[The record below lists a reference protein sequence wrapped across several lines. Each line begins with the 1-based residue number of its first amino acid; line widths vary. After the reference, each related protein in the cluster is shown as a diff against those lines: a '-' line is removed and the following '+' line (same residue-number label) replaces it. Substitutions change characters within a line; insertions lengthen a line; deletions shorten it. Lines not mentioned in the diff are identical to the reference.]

1 MADAASPASNRSTM
15 ASQILTTLGAG
26 SGIDIHKMAQD
37 LTDVERMPKEAQ
49 INESITET
57 NAQISAYGL
66 VTYQLGILKTAFEG
80 INDASEMATS
90 TSTSTNAT
98 AVNFSSLD
106 GTAQE
111 GSYDV
116 SVSAL
121 ANGQQSKSSEYASK
135 TTSLNSG
142 TGFDLLLAIG
152 PTGGSTTTKTISVA
166 TDTPQGVVNAINA
179 TDHGVTATLVD
190 TGTAGS
196 NYRIILSGTSGAKNA
211 FTVSTTATG
220 DASTAGPQLGF
231 YDLLASFRM
240 EATNSDISGA
250 QASQD
255 ITFTLDGKTAT
266 VDLFNEDTG
275 AARYSSLLDSNFLAE
290 FNTQLAN
297 QGIDFTVSVSL
308 DSSGLTFTQ
317 GTAAETGMPVAKIGS
332 STPNIDHWTI
342 NGLKFE
348 GKGSTMQTA
357 TDSAF
362 TFNGLSISR
371 SSNTIDDVV
380 AGAVL
385 SLNQVTATS
394 SAANPVRLN
403 ISKDTSTLQTKIE
416 DLVTEYNN
424 FNGLMAELGSNNTDE
439 DNEMMGALRRDS
451 ATVRYVQN
459 QLRTAILADSSTT
472 SGAITGLRDIGI
484 EMDKSG
490 NLVFDSDDYKTAITG
505 NYQQVVTMLTA
516 NTDNHSLYATDAKGL
531 AQDIAT
537 KLDDLT
543 DSDSVLLTRNT
554 TAEDQVKVY
563 EEDLAALEKR
573 YEAVYDRYLAQ
584 FTAMETMMES
594 MNGTKD
600 YLEGQLESL
609 SKAYDND

>member
-1 MADAASPASNRSTM
+1 MADASSPASNQSTM

-80 INDASEMATS
+80 INDASEMSTS
-90 TSTSTNAT
+90 TSTSTNST

-116 SVSAL
+116 TVSAL

-152 PTGGSTTTKTISVA
+152 PTGGSTTTKTISVT

-190 TGTAGS
+190 TGTAGN
-196 NYRIILSGTSGAKNA
+196 NYRIILSGKSGANNA

-220 DASTAGPQLGF
+220 DTSTAGPNLGF
-231 YDLLASFRM
+231 SSSIAAQYTIAFANADATGATANQDLTFSF
-240 EATNSDISGA
+240 G
-250 QASQD
+250 
-255 ITFTLDGKTAT
+255 GKTAT
-266 VDLFNEDTG
+266 IDLYNETSSS
-275 AARYSSLLDSNFLAE
+275 ARYTGLSDSNLLTEINA
-290 FNTQLAN
+290 QLDA
-297 QGIDFTVSVSL
+297 QGIGFTASVSS
-308 DSSGLTFTQ
+308 DNSGFTFTQ
-317 GTAAETGMPVAKIGS
+317 DAAAAVSIAPTATLDGS
-332 STPNIDHWTI
+332 ALTVTQARAGVN
-342 NGLKFE
+342 N
-348 GKGSTMQTA
+348 TMQTA
-357 TDSAF
+357 TDSVF
-362 TFNGLSISR
+362 TFNGLSITR

-380 AGAVL
+380 TGAVL
-385 SLNQVTATS
+385 SLNQVAAT
-394 SAANPVRLN
+394 PVRLN

-490 NLVFDSDDYKTAITG
+490 NLVFDADDYKTAITG

-609 SKAYDND
+609 SKAYDHD

>member
-1 MADAASPASNRSTM
+1 MADASSPASNQSTM

-80 INDASEMATS
+80 INDASEMSTS
-90 TSTSTNAT
+90 TSTSTNST

-116 SVSAL
+116 TVSAL
-121 ANGQQSKSSEYASK
+121 ANGQQSKSSEYSSK

-152 PTGGSTTTKTISVA
+152 PTGGSTTTKTISVT

-190 TGTAGS
+190 TGTAGT
-196 NYRIILSGTSGAKNA
+196 NYRIILSGKSGANNA

-220 DASTAGPQLGF
+220 DTSTAGPNLGF
-231 YDLLASFRM
+231 SSSIAAQYTIAFANADATGATANQDLTFSF
-240 EATNSDISGA
+240 G
-250 QASQD
+250 
-255 ITFTLDGKTAT
+255 GKTAT
-266 VDLFNEDTG
+266 IDLYNETSSS
-275 AARYSSLLDSNFLAE
+275 ARYTGLSDSNLLTEINA
-290 FNTQLAN
+290 QLDA
-297 QGIDFTVSVSL
+297 QGIGFTASVSS
-308 DSSGLTFTQ
+308 DNSGFTFTQ
-317 GTAAETGMPVAKIGS
+317 DAAAAVSIAPTATLDGS
-332 STPNIDHWTI
+332 ALTVTQARAGVN
-342 NGLKFE
+342 N
-348 GKGSTMQTA
+348 TMQTA
-357 TDSAF
+357 TDSVF
-362 TFNGLSISR
+362 TFNGLSITR

-380 AGAVL
+380 TGAVL
-385 SLNQVTATS
+385 SLNQVAAT
-394 SAANPVRLN
+394 PVRLN

-490 NLVFDSDDYKTAITG
+490 NLVFDADDYKTAITG

-609 SKAYDND
+609 SKAYDHD

>member
-1 MADAASPASNRSTM
+1 MADAASPASNQSTM

-80 INDASEMATS
+80 INDASEMSTS
-90 TSTSTNAT
+90 TSTSTNTT
-98 AVNFSSLD
+98 AVSFSSLD

-220 DASTAGPQLGF
+220 DTSTAGPSLGLSSSITAQYKIGF
-231 YDLLASFRM
+231 
-240 EATNSDISGA
+240 TNSDATGA
-250 QASQD
+250 TANQD
-255 ITFTLDGKTAT
+255 LTFSFGGKTAT
-266 VDLFNEDTG
+266 IDLYNETST
-275 AARYSSLLDSNFLAE
+275 AARYTGLSDSNLLTEINA
-290 FNTQLAN
+290 QLDA
-297 QGIDFTVSVSL
+297 QGIGFSASVTS
-308 DSSGLTFTQ
+308 DNSGFTFTQ
-317 GTAAETGMPVAKIGS
+317 DTAASVSSAPTATLDGS
-332 STPNIDHWTI
+332 AHTVTQVRAGVN
-342 NGLKFE
+342 N
-348 GKGSTMQTA
+348 TMQTA
-357 TDSAF
+357 TDSVF
-362 TFNGLSISR
+362 TFNGLSITR

-380 AGAVL
+380 TGAVL
-385 SLNQVTATS
+385 SLNQVTATTS
-394 SAANPVRLN
+394 DANPARLN
-403 ISKDTSTLQTKIE
+403 ISKDTSTLQAKIE
-416 DLVTEYNN
+416 GLVAEYNN
-424 FNGLMAELGSNNTDE
+424 FNGLISELGSNNTDE
-439 DNEMMGALRRDS
+439 ENEMMGALRRDS

-472 SGAITGLRDIGI
+472 SGAITGLRDLGV

-490 NLVFDSDDYKTAITG
+490 NLVFDADDYKTAVTG

-537 KLDDLT
+537 KLEDLT
-543 DSDSVLLTRNT
+543 DSDGVLLTRNT
-554 TAEDQVKVY
+554 SAEDQVKVY

-600 YLEGQLESL
+600 YLEGQLESR

>member
-1 MADAASPASNRSTM
+1 MADASSPASNQSTM

-80 INDASEMATS
+80 INDASEMSTS

-190 TGTAGS
+190 TGTAGT

-220 DASTAGPQLGF
+220 DSGTDGPELGF
-231 YDLLASFRM
+231 YDRLASYNIS
-240 EATNSDISGA
+240 ATNSDITGA
-250 QASQD
+250 TANQNL
-255 ITFTLDGKTAT
+255 TFTVDGKTAT
-266 VDLFNEDTG
+266 VDLYDET
-275 AARYSSLLDSNFLAE
+275 ASSARYTSLFDSNFLTE
-290 FNTQLAN
+290 FNNQLTA
-297 QGIDFTVSVSL
+297 QGIDFTASSSL
-308 DSSGLTFTQ
+308 DGSGLTFWQ
-317 GTAAETGMPVAKIGS
+317 GTAAEVGS
-332 STPNIDHWTI
+332 VSATIDGLNRTVNTWTL
-342 NGLKFE
+342 NGITYA

-362 TFNGLSISR
+362 TFNGLSITR

-380 AGAVL
+380 TGAVL

-403 ISKDTSTLQTKIE
+403 VSKDTSTLQTKIE
-416 DLVTEYNN
+416 EMVAEYNN
-424 FNGLMAELGSNNTDE
+424 FNGLMSELGSNNTDE

-472 SGAITGLRDIGI
+472 SGAITGLRDLGV

-490 NLVFDSDDYKTAITG
+490 NLVFDEDDYKTAITG
-505 NYQQVVTMLTA
+505 NYQHVVKMLTA

-537 KLDDLT
+537 KLEDLT
-543 DSDSVLLTRNT
+543 DSDGVLLTRNT
-554 TAEDQVKVY
+554 SAEDQVKVY

>member
-1 MADAASPASNRSTM
+1 MADAASPASNQSTM

-80 INDASEMATS
+80 INDASEMSTS
-90 TSTSTNAT
+90 TSTSTNTT

-220 DASTAGPQLGF
+220 DTSTAGPSLGLSSSITAQYKIAF
-231 YDLLASFRM
+231 A
-240 EATNSDISGA
+240 NSDATGA
-250 QASQD
+250 TANQD
-255 ITFTLDGKTAT
+255 LTFSFGGKTAT
-266 VDLFNEDTG
+266 IDLYNETST
-275 AARYSSLLDSNFLAE
+275 AARYTGLSDSNLLTEINA
-290 FNTQLAN
+290 QLDA
-297 QGIDFTVSVSL
+297 QGIGFSASVTS
-308 DSSGLTFTQ
+308 DNSGFTFTQ
-317 GTAAETGMPVAKIGS
+317 DTAASVSSAPTATLDGS
-332 STPNIDHWTI
+332 AHTVTQVRAGVN
-342 NGLKFE
+342 N
-348 GKGSTMQTA
+348 TMQTA
-357 TDSAF
+357 TDSVF
-362 TFNGLSISR
+362 TFNGLSITR

-380 AGAVL
+380 TGAVL
-385 SLNQVTATS
+385 SINQVTATDS
-394 SAANPVRLN
+394 GANPVRLN
-403 ISKDTSTLQTKIE
+403 ISKDTSTLQAKIE
-416 DLVTEYNN
+416 GLVAEYNN
-424 FNGLMAELGSNNTDE
+424 FNGLMSELGSNNTDE

-472 SGAITGLRDIGI
+472 SGAITGLRDLGV

-490 NLVFDSDDYKTAITG
+490 DLVFDADDYKTAITG

-537 KLDDLT
+537 KLEDLT
-543 DSDSVLLTRNT
+543 DSDGVLLTRNT
-554 TAEDQVKVY
+554 SAEDQVKVY

>member
-1 MADAASPASNRSTM
+1 MADASSPASNQSTM

-49 INESITET
+49 INENITET

-80 INDASEMATS
+80 INDASEMSTS
-90 TSTSTNAT
+90 TSTSTNST

-116 SVSAL
+116 TVSAL
-121 ANGQQSKSSEYASK
+121 ANGQQSKSSEYSSK

-152 PTGGSTTTKTISVA
+152 PTGGSTTTKTISVT

-190 TGTAGS
+190 TGTAGN
-196 NYRIILSGTSGAKNA
+196 NYRIILSGKSGANNA

-220 DASTAGPQLGF
+220 DTSTAGPNLGF
-231 YDLLASFRM
+231 SSSITAQYTIAFANADATGATANQDLTFSF
-240 EATNSDISGA
+240 G
-250 QASQD
+250 
-255 ITFTLDGKTAT
+255 GKTAT
-266 VDLFNEDTG
+266 IDLYNETSSS
-275 AARYSSLLDSNFLAE
+275 ARYTGLSDSNLLTEINAQLDS
-290 FNTQLAN
+290 
-297 QGIDFTVSVSL
+297 QGIGFTASVSS
-308 DSSGLTFTQ
+308 DNGGFTFTQ
-317 GTAAETGMPVAKIGS
+317 DAAAAVSSAPTATLDGS
-332 STPNIDHWTI
+332 ALTVTQARAGVN
-342 NGLKFE
+342 N
-348 GKGSTMQTA
+348 TMQTA
-357 TDSAF
+357 TDSVF
-362 TFNGLSISR
+362 TFNGLSITR

-380 AGAVL
+380 TGAVL
-385 SLNQVTATS
+385 SLNQVAAT
-394 SAANPVRLN
+394 PVRLN

-490 NLVFDSDDYKTAITG
+490 NLVFDADDYKTAITG

-543 DSDSVLLTRNT
+543 NSDSVLLTRNT

>member
-1 MADAASPASNRSTM
+1 MADASSPASNQSTM

-49 INESITET
+49 INENITET

-80 INDASEMATS
+80 INDASEMSTS
-90 TSTSTNAT
+90 TSTSTNST

-116 SVSAL
+116 TVSAL
-121 ANGQQSKSSEYASK
+121 ANGQQSKSSEYSSK

-152 PTGGSTTTKTISVA
+152 PTGGSTTTKTISVT

-190 TGTAGS
+190 TGTAGN
-196 NYRIILSGTSGAKNA
+196 NYRIILSGKSGANNA

-220 DASTAGPQLGF
+220 DTSTAGPNLGF
-231 YDLLASFRM
+231 SSSITAQYTIAFANAD
-240 EATNSDISGA
+240 ATGA
-250 QASQD
+250 TASQD
-255 ITFTLDGKTAT
+255 LTFSFGGKTAT
-266 VDLFNEDTG
+266 IDLYNETSSS
-275 AARYSSLLDSNFLAE
+275 ARYTGLSDSNLLTEINAQLDS
-290 FNTQLAN
+290 
-297 QGIDFTVSVSL
+297 QGIGFTASVSS
-308 DSSGLTFTQ
+308 DNSGFTFTQ
-317 GTAAETGMPVAKIGS
+317 DAAAAVSSAPTATLDGS
-332 STPNIDHWTI
+332 ALTVTQARAGVN
-342 NGLKFE
+342 N
-348 GKGSTMQTA
+348 TMQTA
-357 TDSAF
+357 TDSVF
-362 TFNGLSISR
+362 TFNGLSITR

-380 AGAVL
+380 TGAVL
-385 SLNQVTATS
+385 SLNQVAAT
-394 SAANPVRLN
+394 PVRLN

-490 NLVFDSDDYKTAITG
+490 NLVFDADDYKTAITG

-543 DSDSVLLTRNT
+543 NSDSVLLTRNT

>member
-1 MADAASPASNRSTM
+1 MADASSPASNQSTM

-80 INDASEMATS
+80 INDASEMSTS
-90 TSTSTNAT
+90 TSTSTNST

-116 SVSAL
+116 TVSAL

-152 PTGGSTTTKTISVA
+152 PTGGSTTTKTISVT

-190 TGTAGS
+190 TGTAGN
-196 NYRIILSGTSGAKNA
+196 NYRIILSGKSGANNA

-220 DASTAGPQLGF
+220 DTSTAGPNLGF
-231 YDLLASFRM
+231 SSSVTAQYTIAFANADATGATANQDLTFSF
-240 EATNSDISGA
+240 G
-250 QASQD
+250 
-255 ITFTLDGKTAT
+255 GKTAT
-266 VDLFNEDTG
+266 IDLYNETSSS
-275 AARYSSLLDSNFLAE
+275 ARYTGLSDSNLLTEINA
-290 FNTQLAN
+290 QLDA
-297 QGIDFTVSVSL
+297 QGIGFTASVSS
-308 DSSGLTFTQ
+308 DNSGFTFTQ
-317 GTAAETGMPVAKIGS
+317 DAAAAVSSGPTATLDGS
-332 STPNIDHWTI
+332 ALTVTQARAGVN
-342 NGLKFE
+342 N
-348 GKGSTMQTA
+348 TMQTA
-357 TDSAF
+357 TDSVF
-362 TFNGLSISR
+362 TFNGLSITR

-380 AGAVL
+380 TGAVL
-385 SLNQVTATS
+385 SLNQVAAT
-394 SAANPVRLN
+394 PVRLN

-490 NLVFDSDDYKTAITG
+490 NLVFDADDYKTAITG

>member
-1 MADAASPASNRSTM
+1 MADASSPASNQSTM

-80 INDASEMATS
+80 INDASEMSTS
-90 TSTSTNAT
+90 TSTSTNST

-116 SVSAL
+116 TVSAL

-152 PTGGSTTTKTISVA
+152 PTGGSTTTKTISVT

-190 TGTAGS
+190 TGTAGN
-196 NYRIILSGTSGAKNA
+196 NYRIILSGKSGANNA

-220 DASTAGPQLGF
+220 DTSTAGPNLGF
-231 YDLLASFRM
+231 SSSITAQYTIAFANADATGATANQDLTFSF
-240 EATNSDISGA
+240 G
-250 QASQD
+250 
-255 ITFTLDGKTAT
+255 GKTAT
-266 VDLFNEDTG
+266 IDLYNETSSS
-275 AARYSSLLDSNFLAE
+275 ARYTGLSDSNLLTEINAQLDS
-290 FNTQLAN
+290 
-297 QGIDFTVSVSL
+297 QGIGFTASVSS
-308 DSSGLTFTQ
+308 DNSGFTFTQ
-317 GTAAETGMPVAKIGS
+317 DAAAAVSSAPTATLDGS
-332 STPNIDHWTI
+332 ALTVTQARAGVN
-342 NGLKFE
+342 N
-348 GKGSTMQTA
+348 TMQTA
-357 TDSAF
+357 TDSVF
-362 TFNGLSISR
+362 TFNGLSITR

-380 AGAVL
+380 TGAVL
-385 SLNQVTATS
+385 SLNQVAAT
-394 SAANPVRLN
+394 PVRLN

-490 NLVFDSDDYKTAITG
+490 NLVFDADDYKTAITG

>member
-1 MADAASPASNRSTM
+1 MADASSPASNQSTM

-49 INESITET
+49 INENITET

-80 INDASEMATS
+80 INDASEMSTS
-90 TSTSTNAT
+90 TSTSTNST

-116 SVSAL
+116 TVSAL
-121 ANGQQSKSSEYASK
+121 ANGQQSKSSEYSSK

-152 PTGGSTTTKTISVA
+152 PTGGSTTTKTISVT

-190 TGTAGS
+190 TGTAGN
-196 NYRIILSGTSGAKNA
+196 NYRIILSGKSGANNA

-220 DASTAGPQLGF
+220 DTSTAGPNLGF
-231 YDLLASFRM
+231 SSSITAQYTIAFANADATGATANQDLTFSF
-240 EATNSDISGA
+240 G
-250 QASQD
+250 
-255 ITFTLDGKTAT
+255 GKTAT
-266 VDLFNEDTG
+266 IDLYNETSSS
-275 AARYSSLLDSNFLAE
+275 ARYTGLSDSNLLTEINAQLDS
-290 FNTQLAN
+290 
-297 QGIDFTVSVSL
+297 QGIGFTASVSS
-308 DSSGLTFTQ
+308 DNSGFTFTQ
-317 GTAAETGMPVAKIGS
+317 DAAAAVSSAPTATLDGS
-332 STPNIDHWTI
+332 ALTVTQARAGVN
-342 NGLKFE
+342 N
-348 GKGSTMQTA
+348 TMQTA
-357 TDSAF
+357 TDSVF
-362 TFNGLSISR
+362 TFNGLSITR

-380 AGAVL
+380 TGAVL
-385 SLNQVTATS
+385 SLNQVAAT
-394 SAANPVRLN
+394 PVRLN

-490 NLVFDSDDYKTAITG
+490 NLVFDADDYKTAITG

-543 DSDSVLLTRNT
+543 NSDSVLLTRNT

>member
-190 TGTAGS
+190 TGTAGT

-220 DASTAGPQLGF
+220 DASTAGPNLGF
-231 YDLLASFRM
+231 SSIITAQYTVAFANADATGATANQDLTFSF
-240 EATNSDISGA
+240 G
-250 QASQD
+250 
-255 ITFTLDGKTAT
+255 GKTAT
-266 VDLFNEDTG
+266 IDLYNE
-275 AARYSSLLDSNFLAE
+275 ASSSARYTGLSDSNLLTEINA
-290 FNTQLAN
+290 QLDA
-297 QGIDFTVSVSL
+297 QGIGFTASVSS
-308 DSSGLTFTQ
+308 DNSGFTFTQ
-317 GTAAETGMPVAKIGS
+317 DAAAAVSNAPTATLDGS
-332 STPNIDHWTI
+332 ALTVTQARAGVN
-342 NGLKFE
+342 N
-348 GKGSTMQTA
+348 TMQTA
-357 TDSAF
+357 TDSVF
-362 TFNGLSISR
+362 TFNGLSITR
-371 SSNTIDDVV
+371 SSNTIDDVIT
-380 AGAVL
+380 GAVL
-385 SLNQVTATS
+385 SLNQVAAT
-394 SAANPVRLN
+394 PVRLN

-563 EEDLAALEKR
+563 EEDLSALEKR

>member
-1 MADAASPASNRSTM
+1 MADASSPASNQSTM

-80 INDASEMATS
+80 INDASEMSTS
-90 TSTSTNAT
+90 TSTSTNST

-116 SVSAL
+116 TVSAL

-152 PTGGSTTTKTISVA
+152 PTGGSTTTKTISVT

-190 TGTAGS
+190 TGTAGN
-196 NYRIILSGTSGAKNA
+196 NYRIILSGKSGANNA

-220 DASTAGPQLGF
+220 DTSTAGPNLGF
-231 YDLLASFRM
+231 SSSITAQYTIAFANAD
-240 EATNSDISGA
+240 ATGA
-250 QASQD
+250 TASQD
-255 ITFTLDGKTAT
+255 LTFSFGGKTAT
-266 VDLFNEDTG
+266 IDLYNETSSS
-275 AARYSSLLDSNFLAE
+275 ARYTGLSDSNLLTEINAQLDS
-290 FNTQLAN
+290 
-297 QGIDFTVSVSL
+297 QGIGFTASVSS
-308 DSSGLTFTQ
+308 DNSGFTFTQ
-317 GTAAETGMPVAKIGS
+317 DAAAAVSSAPTATLDGS
-332 STPNIDHWTI
+332 ALTVTQARAGVN
-342 NGLKFE
+342 N
-348 GKGSTMQTA
+348 TMQTA
-357 TDSAF
+357 TDSVF
-362 TFNGLSISR
+362 TFNGLSITR

-380 AGAVL
+380 TGAVL
-385 SLNQVTATS
+385 SLNQVAAT
-394 SAANPVRLN
+394 PVRLN

-490 NLVFDSDDYKTAITG
+490 NLVFDADDYKTAITG

-543 DSDSVLLTRNT
+543 NSDSVLLTRNT

>member
-1 MADAASPASNRSTM
+1 MADASSPASNQSTM

-80 INDASEMATS
+80 INDASEMSTS
-90 TSTSTNAT
+90 TSTSTNST

-116 SVSAL
+116 TVSAL

-152 PTGGSTTTKTISVA
+152 PTGGSTTTKTISVT

-190 TGTAGS
+190 TGTAGT
-196 NYRIILSGTSGAKNA
+196 NYRIILSGKSGANNA

-220 DASTAGPQLGF
+220 DTSTAGPNLGF
-231 YDLLASFRM
+231 SSSIAAQYTIAFANADATGATANQDLTFSF
-240 EATNSDISGA
+240 G
-250 QASQD
+250 
-255 ITFTLDGKTAT
+255 GKTAT
-266 VDLFNEDTG
+266 IDLYNETSSS
-275 AARYSSLLDSNFLAE
+275 ARYTGLSDSNLLTEINA
-290 FNTQLAN
+290 QLDA
-297 QGIDFTVSVSL
+297 QGIGFTASVSS
-308 DSSGLTFTQ
+308 DNSGFTFTQ
-317 GTAAETGMPVAKIGS
+317 DAAAAVSIAPTATLDGS
-332 STPNIDHWTI
+332 ALTVTQARAGVN
-342 NGLKFE
+342 N
-348 GKGSTMQTA
+348 TMQTA
-357 TDSAF
+357 TDSVF
-362 TFNGLSISR
+362 TFNGLSITR

-380 AGAVL
+380 TGAVL
-385 SLNQVTATS
+385 SLNQVAAT
-394 SAANPVRLN
+394 PVRLN

-439 DNEMMGALRRDS
+439 DNEMMVALRRDS

-490 NLVFDSDDYKTAITG
+490 NLVFDADDYKTAITG

-609 SKAYDND
+609 SKAYDHD

>member
-1 MADAASPASNRSTM
+1 MADASSPASNQSTM

-80 INDASEMATS
+80 INDASEMSTS
-90 TSTSTNAT
+90 TSTSTNST

-116 SVSAL
+116 TVSAL

-152 PTGGSTTTKTISVA
+152 PTGGSTTTKTIAVT

-190 TGTAGS
+190 TGTAGT
-196 NYRIILSGTSGAKNA
+196 NYRIILSGKSGANNA

-220 DASTAGPQLGF
+220 DTSTAGPNLGF
-231 YDLLASFRM
+231 SSSITAQYTIAFANADATGAAANQDLTFSF
-240 EATNSDISGA
+240 G
-250 QASQD
+250 
-255 ITFTLDGKTAT
+255 GKTAT
-266 VDLFNEDTG
+266 IDLYNETSSS
-275 AARYSSLLDSNFLAE
+275 ARYTGLSDSNLLTEINA
-290 FNTQLAN
+290 QLDA
-297 QGIDFTVSVSL
+297 QGIGFTASVSS
-308 DSSGLTFTQ
+308 DNSGFTFTQ
-317 GTAAETGMPVAKIGS
+317 DAAAAVSSAPTATLDGS
-332 STPNIDHWTI
+332 ALNVTQARAGVN
-342 NGLKFE
+342 N
-348 GKGSTMQTA
+348 TMQTA
-357 TDSAF
+357 TDSVF
-362 TFNGLSISR
+362 TFNGLSITR

-380 AGAVL
+380 TGAVL
-385 SLNQVTATS
+385 SLNQVAAT
-394 SAANPVRLN
+394 PVRLN

-490 NLVFDSDDYKTAITG
+490 NLVFDADDYKTAITG

-609 SKAYDND
+609 SKAYDHD

>member
-1 MADAASPASNRSTM
+1 MADASSPASNQSTM

-80 INDASEMATS
+80 INDASEMSTS
-90 TSTSTNAT
+90 TSTSTNST

-116 SVSAL
+116 TVSAL
-121 ANGQQSKSSEYASK
+121 ANGQQSKSSEYSSK

-152 PTGGSTTTKTISVA
+152 PTGGSTTTKTISVT

-190 TGTAGS
+190 TGTAGT
-196 NYRIILSGTSGAKNA
+196 NYRIILSGKSGANNA

-220 DASTAGPQLGF
+220 DTSTAGPNLGF
-231 YDLLASFRM
+231 SSSIAAQYTIAFANADATGATANQDLTFSF
-240 EATNSDISGA
+240 G
-250 QASQD
+250 
-255 ITFTLDGKTAT
+255 GKTAT
-266 VDLFNEDTG
+266 IDLYNETSSS
-275 AARYSSLLDSNFLAE
+275 ARYTGLSDSNLLTEINA
-290 FNTQLAN
+290 QLDA
-297 QGIDFTVSVSL
+297 QGIGFTASVSS
-308 DSSGLTFTQ
+308 DNSGFTFTQ
-317 GTAAETGMPVAKIGS
+317 DAAAAVSSAPTATLDGS
-332 STPNIDHWTI
+332 ALNVTQARAGVN
-342 NGLKFE
+342 N
-348 GKGSTMQTA
+348 TMQTA
-357 TDSAF
+357 TDSVF
-362 TFNGLSISR
+362 TFNGLSITR

-380 AGAVL
+380 TGAVL
-385 SLNQVTATS
+385 SLNQVAAT
-394 SAANPVRLN
+394 PVRLN

-490 NLVFDSDDYKTAITG
+490 NLVFDADDYKTAITG

-543 DSDSVLLTRNT
+543 NSDSVLLTRNT

-609 SKAYDND
+609 SKAYDHD

>member
-1 MADAASPASNRSTM
+1 MADASSPASNQSTM

-80 INDASEMATS
+80 INDASEMSTS
-90 TSTSTNAT
+90 TSTSTNST

-116 SVSAL
+116 TVSAL
-121 ANGQQSKSSEYASK
+121 ANGQQSKSSEYSSK

-152 PTGGSTTTKTISVA
+152 PTGGSTTTKTISVT

-190 TGTAGS
+190 TGTAGN
-196 NYRIILSGTSGAKNA
+196 NYRIILSGKSGANNA

-220 DASTAGPQLGF
+220 DTSTAGPNLGF
-231 YDLLASFRM
+231 SSSIAAQYTIAFANADATGATANQDLTFSF
-240 EATNSDISGA
+240 G
-250 QASQD
+250 
-255 ITFTLDGKTAT
+255 GKTAT
-266 VDLFNEDTG
+266 IDLYNETSSS
-275 AARYSSLLDSNFLAE
+275 ARYTGLSDSNLLTEINA
-290 FNTQLAN
+290 QLDA
-297 QGIDFTVSVSL
+297 QGIGFTASVSS
-308 DSSGLTFTQ
+308 DNSGFTFTQ
-317 GTAAETGMPVAKIGS
+317 DAAAAVSSAPTATLDGS
-332 STPNIDHWTI
+332 ALTVTQARAGVN
-342 NGLKFE
+342 N
-348 GKGSTMQTA
+348 TMQTA
-357 TDSAF
+357 TDSVF
-362 TFNGLSISR
+362 TFNGLSITR

-380 AGAVL
+380 TGAVL
-385 SLNQVTATS
+385 SLNQVAAT
-394 SAANPVRLN
+394 PVRLN

-490 NLVFDSDDYKTAITG
+490 NLVFDADDYKTAITG

-609 SKAYDND
+609 SKAYDHD

>member
-1 MADAASPASNRSTM
+1 MADASSPASNQSTM

-80 INDASEMATS
+80 INDASEMSTS
-90 TSTSTNAT
+90 TSTSTNST

-116 SVSAL
+116 TVSAL
-121 ANGQQSKSSEYASK
+121 ANGQQSKSSEYSSK

-152 PTGGSTTTKTISVA
+152 PTGGSTTTKTISVT

-190 TGTAGS
+190 TGTAGN
-196 NYRIILSGTSGAKNA
+196 NYRIILSGKSGANNA

-220 DASTAGPQLGF
+220 DTSTAGPNLGF
-231 YDLLASFRM
+231 SSSITAQYTIAFANAD
-240 EATNSDISGA
+240 ATGA
-250 QASQD
+250 TASQD
-255 ITFTLDGKTAT
+255 LTFSFGGKTAT
-266 VDLFNEDTG
+266 IDLYNETSSS
-275 AARYSSLLDSNFLAE
+275 ARYTGLSDSNLLTEINAQLDS
-290 FNTQLAN
+290 
-297 QGIDFTVSVSL
+297 QGIGFTASVSS
-308 DSSGLTFTQ
+308 DNSGFTFTQ
-317 GTAAETGMPVAKIGS
+317 DAAAAVSSAPTATLDGS
-332 STPNIDHWTI
+332 ALTVTQARAGVN
-342 NGLKFE
+342 N
-348 GKGSTMQTA
+348 TMQTA
-357 TDSAF
+357 TDSVF
-362 TFNGLSISR
+362 TFNGLSITR

-380 AGAVL
+380 TGAVL
-385 SLNQVTATS
+385 SLNQVAAT
-394 SAANPVRLN
+394 PVRLN

-490 NLVFDSDDYKTAITG
+490 NLVFDADDYKTAITG

-543 DSDSVLLTRNT
+543 NSDSVLLTRNT

>member
-1 MADAASPASNRSTM
+1 MADASSPASNQSTM

-80 INDASEMATS
+80 INDASEMSTS
-90 TSTSTNAT
+90 TSTSTNST

-116 SVSAL
+116 TVSAL
-121 ANGQQSKSSEYASK
+121 ANGQQSKSSEYSSK

-152 PTGGSTTTKTISVA
+152 PTGGSTTTKTISVT

-190 TGTAGS
+190 TGTAGN
-196 NYRIILSGTSGAKNA
+196 NYRIILSGKSGANNA

-220 DASTAGPQLGF
+220 DTSTAGPNLGF
-231 YDLLASFRM
+231 SSSITAQYTIAFANADATGATANQDLTFSF
-240 EATNSDISGA
+240 G
-250 QASQD
+250 
-255 ITFTLDGKTAT
+255 GKTAT
-266 VDLFNEDTG
+266 IDLYNETSSS
-275 AARYSSLLDSNFLAE
+275 ARYTGLSDSNLLTEINAQLDS
-290 FNTQLAN
+290 
-297 QGIDFTVSVSL
+297 QGIGFTASVSS
-308 DSSGLTFTQ
+308 DNSGFTFTQ
-317 GTAAETGMPVAKIGS
+317 DAAAAVSSAPTATLDGS
-332 STPNIDHWTI
+332 ALTVTQARAGVN
-342 NGLKFE
+342 N
-348 GKGSTMQTA
+348 TMQTA
-357 TDSAF
+357 TDSVF
-362 TFNGLSISR
+362 TFNGLSITR

-380 AGAVL
+380 TGAVL
-385 SLNQVTATS
+385 SLNQVAAT
-394 SAANPVRLN
+394 PVRLN

-490 NLVFDSDDYKTAITG
+490 NLVFDADDYKTAITG

-543 DSDSVLLTRNT
+543 NSDSVLLTRNT

>member
-1 MADAASPASNRSTM
+1 MADASSPASNQSTM

-80 INDASEMATS
+80 INDASEMSTS
-90 TSTSTNAT
+90 TSTSTNST

-116 SVSAL
+116 TVSAL
-121 ANGQQSKSSEYASK
+121 ANGQQSKSSEYSSK

-152 PTGGSTTTKTISVA
+152 PTGGSTTTKTISVT

-190 TGTAGS
+190 TGTAGT
-196 NYRIILSGTSGAKNA
+196 NYRIILSGKSGANNA

-220 DASTAGPQLGF
+220 DTSTAGPNLGF
-231 YDLLASFRM
+231 SSSITAQYTIAFANAD
-240 EATNSDISGA
+240 ATGA
-250 QASQD
+250 TASQD
-255 ITFTLDGKTAT
+255 LTFSFGGKTAT
-266 VDLFNEDTG
+266 IDLYNETSSS
-275 AARYSSLLDSNFLAE
+275 ARYTGLSDSNLLTEINA
-290 FNTQLAN
+290 QLDA
-297 QGIDFTVSVSL
+297 QGIGFTASVSS
-308 DSSGLTFTQ
+308 DNSGFTFTQ
-317 GTAAETGMPVAKIGS
+317 DAAAAVSSAPTATLDGS
-332 STPNIDHWTI
+332 ALNVTQARAGVN
-342 NGLKFE
+342 N
-348 GKGSTMQTA
+348 TMQTA
-357 TDSAF
+357 TDSVF
-362 TFNGLSISR
+362 TFNGLSITR

-380 AGAVL
+380 TGAVL
-385 SLNQVTATS
+385 SLNQVAAT
-394 SAANPVRLN
+394 PVRLN

-490 NLVFDSDDYKTAITG
+490 NLVFDADDYKTAITG

-609 SKAYDND
+609 SKAYDHD